1 MQQTDIHSFVIQ
13 IKTIRKL
20 ATTKSH
26 VASPKRSFLVNLTHK
41 RNNTTEETKKTL
53 SFDRKIP
60 LSFEQK
66 L

>member
-41 RNNTTEETKKTL
+41 RNNTTEETKKN
-53 SFDRKIP
+53 FVV
-60 LSFEQK
+60 
-66 L
+66 